1 MSEVDFII
9 TYFRYLGYK
18 FIEEYSYPGN
28 NKLSYEDGN
37 TAIDV
42 YFNFNTEKVSTISI
56 RNKYKDFSPYSCNYQ
71 EYLDRHDKDKIR
83 DFKLSLLI
91 QQS

>member
-9 TYFRYLGYK
+9 AYFRYLGYK

-28 NKLSYEDGN
+28 NKLSYENGS

-42 YFNFNTEKVSTISI
+42 YFNFNTEKVSTITI
-56 RNKYKDFSPYSCNYQ
+56 RNKYKSFSPYCFNYQ
-71 EYLDRHDKDKIR
+71 QYLDNENKDIMR
-83 DFKLSLLI
+83 DFKLSLLV
-91 QQS
+91 Q